1 MSESSSSTCLST
13 WAVSLISLKP
23 VVYSPHVWAEA
34 GLRAACRWGRGRLRV
49 AGLGTANG
57 RGPWSFDPPRRGR
70 QGAASG
76 RSVAGGRPGDP
87 LLLSR
92 AVGFALSPAAAG
104 NTFSTWPHQ
113 PGLRSRLWMFAK
125 LIEKARKDFH
135 HSFDLCFAN
144 YERN

>member
-34 GLRAACRWGRGRLRV
+34 GLRAACRWGRGRLRM
-49 AGLGTANG
+49 AGLGTVNG
-57 RGPWSFDPPRRGR
+57 RGPWSFDPPRRGW

-92 AVGFALSPAAAG
+92 AVGSFTSGSWKYLFHVASPAGAEVTPLDVCQADRKSEER
-104 NTFSTWPHQ
+104 FPPQ
-113 PGLRSRLWMFAK
+113 FRSVF
-125 LIEKARKDFH
+125 
-135 HSFDLCFAN
+135 C
-144 YERN
+144 